1 MPSETITGILFP
13 QKVATSDQEAI
24 VEVLKRIAICCSE
37 YLVEGGYLEKNE
49 IESYQSEYFSRLKQG
64 SGLVDFI
71 AFLAESKVQNH
82 LLTLELEVSTIQQIL
97 NERLSGSVYYWDFG
111 PMPGRQSILY
121 DTLPAVMRIC
131 EGLRCTA
138 TDAGDVGILHVAS
151 INPIAALVASA
162 WITHEVTQNSVG
174 EQPFV
179 FTFMVGFPVW
189 SMLLHQ
195 HFPAK

>member
-13 QKVATSDQEAI
+13 QKVATSDHEAI

-37 YLVEGGYLEKNE
+37 YLVEGGYLEKSE
-49 IESYQSEYFSRLKQG
+49 IELYQSEYLSRLKQG

-71 AFLAESKVQNH
+71 VFLAESKVQNH

-111 PMPGRQSILY
+111 PMPGKQSILY
-121 DTLPAVMRIC
+121 ETLPEVMKIC
-131 EGLRCTA
+131 ESLRCTA
-138 TDAGDVGILHVAS
+138 TDAGDPGILHVAS

-189 SMLLHQ
+189 NILLQQ